1 MIMAYCRAETP
12 LYGHIFSGGGFSGGD
27 GSKEANIIG
36 VEGEQRWGGGGELNG
51 IFLQFEFV
59 LEWIR
64 PYTRFAKFLHNS
76 FDKCKISCKVLHD
89 AQNKIKWKKIYLN
102 VISY

>member
-51 IFLQFEFV
+51 IFLQFEFMFWNG
-59 LEWIR
+59 LGRTLALQSFCITHLINAEIL
-64 PYTRFAKFLHNS
+64 AKFCTTR
-76 FDKCKISCKVLHD
+76 KTK
-89 AQNKIKWKKIYLN
+89 
-102 VISY
+102 